1 MRGLAEISSLS
12 RRALQRSLQ
21 ELGTPLPV
29 EVEDVRDM
37 NVLLQHLGHV
47 DKVVDSRGWLTL
59 DARTL
64 GCDGSQLKV
73 DLDDY
78 AQVLGLAAAA
88 RALVERYTSI
98 GLGMAT
104 RNEDGHTTYFDIYLP
119 SPNHHN

>member
-47 DKVVDSRGWLTL
+47 GKVVDSRGWLTL

-78 AQVLGLAAAA
+78 AQVLGLASTA
-88 RALVERYTSI
+88 RALVERYVSI

-104 RNEDGHTTYFDIYLP
+104 RNEDGHTAYFDIYLP